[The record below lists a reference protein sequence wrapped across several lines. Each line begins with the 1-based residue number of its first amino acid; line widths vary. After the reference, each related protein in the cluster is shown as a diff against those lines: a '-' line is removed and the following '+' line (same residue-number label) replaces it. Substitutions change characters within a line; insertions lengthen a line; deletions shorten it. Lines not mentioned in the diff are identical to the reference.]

1 VLILEGK
8 VEKTME
14 FKEKIKKKARVV
26 LRNAQKKKIK
36 RQADR
41 ERKEVKK

>member
-26 LRNAQKKKIK
+26 LRNAQKKIK